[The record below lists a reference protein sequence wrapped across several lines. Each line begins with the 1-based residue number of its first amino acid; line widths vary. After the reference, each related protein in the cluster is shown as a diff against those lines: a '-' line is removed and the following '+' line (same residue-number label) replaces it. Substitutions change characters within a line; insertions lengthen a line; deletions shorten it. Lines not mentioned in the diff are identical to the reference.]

1 MGCDSLAIV
10 SKTRAIENSGK
21 GTLLRF
27 HHCLHLWM
35 LKGCHEIWRCMWAV
49 LWCSQPV
56 ALAIEAIIYITA
68 TSGNMPQVIL
78 LSVAKLQ
85 ETRVKVVIPRAWSAH
100 FVKPCEVLLGLDFVF
115 LLAAFMALWM
125 ATASALGGQNE
136 EDNLLTIWQFE
147 DFEMQVGWPE
157 VVELQSPSSKNSDA
171 SRILLLPLE
180 SQMEK
185 IKNPNVQCEKNQD
198 QRQKSKWHFE
208 ETVFCASLDFSKPM
222 APIVKR

>member
-35 LKGCHEIWRCMWAV
+35 LKGCHEMWRCMWAV

-56 ALAIEAIIYITA
+56 ALAVEASIYITA

-78 LSVAKLQ
+78 LSVTKLQ

-125 ATASALGGQNE
+125 ATASASGTGDKMNRTICWQF
-136 EDNLLTIWQFE
+136 DNL
-147 DFEMQVGWPE
+147 
-157 VVELQSPSSKNSDA
+157 
-171 SRILLLPLE
+171 RILRCRWGDLRSL
-180 SQMEK
+180 SCRAQTAK
-185 IKNPNVQCEKNQD
+185 ILM
-198 QRQKSKWHFE
+198 HLA
-208 ETVFCASLDFSKPM
+208 FCSC
-222 APIVKR
+222 R